1 MGICCDQDDPTCRSM
16 ADSYDP
22 TNPCAEDV
30 NYDLVTSYYTCP
42 TVDRCPSGNTDL
54 HLNYLKD
61 KNKKQPAC
69 VA

>member
-54 HLNYLKD
+54 HLN
-61 KNKKQPAC
+61 
-69 VA
+69 